1 MDVNSGKPWSEMDL
15 SDLRDSIDCGDS
27 FAEVALFLCRD
38 EHEVRAKAKELGLI
52 EHPGKRASLRLVR
65 NE

>member
-1 MDVNSGKPWSEMDL
+1 MDL

-27 FAEVALFLCRD
+27 FAEVAIFLCRD